1 MSKFASGSGF
11 GAFRTTGSDSL
22 GKSSS
27 ISSSLSSQNPA
38 GAWIAGKP
46 CNASSFWRF
55 SVKTSPHLHLSFLPS
70 KLCLTGYLEP
80 HLGQTAVMRIVTS
93 THSDHF
99 SRSVTYSNKP
109 GATEDPVISPK
120 NSEML
125 LTKDI
130 PLVFPLRKIPIL
142 TKNIRM
148 LMSTKTKNIDA
159 DI

>member
-1 MSKFASGSGF
+1 
-11 GAFRTTGSDSL
+11 
-22 GKSSS
+22 
-27 ISSSLSSQNPA
+27 
-38 GAWIAGKP
+38 
-46 CNASSFWRF
+46 
-55 SVKTSPHLHLSFLPS
+55 
-70 KLCLTGYLEP
+70 
-80 HLGQTAVMRIVTS
+80 
-93 THSDHF
+93 
-99 SRSVTYSNKP
+99 VTYSNKP